1 MSTRDLTRRG
11 ALLLVLSLLPVTTQ
25 VLLSNTTTAGATV
38 ARQAAPTPDRTGVKG
53 QMLREMQSSWDRT
66 LEEMK
71 SDLTPEWWH
80 KLQTVEPSKWLDQYC
95 SAKSFQMTKLCIV
108 TSTAKALKDGKS
120 ADAVK
125 EELKVKADAFM
136 KPFDEVWSP
145 PKLPSGTG
153 FKPFDEVWSPPK
165 LPSGTGFMSPDDM
178 WTPNMPPDTGAD
190 RVPNSSYPRYQP
202 GPSESNGSSA
212 AHVVEH
218 FVPAQVFPI
227 DNKIAPDGADWFSL
241 VTNNGTPGVGRIDP
255 FTKKINLFHLPIE
268 TGITYA
274 VNGGPG
280 PYEWWTS
287 IPFEGFGNKVGRIN
301 IYTHEVENWEIPT
314 PYSYPADLKVGPDG
328 AIWFTETRGNKI
340 GRFDPETKTFE
351 EYDVDTHALTPGPAS
366 GPPLSLPQDVAVI
379 EDLGNPPDYE
389 CTTAPS
395 WDHAPRWK
403 DIYDGGAC
411 NATGVWWVNQSP
423 YANSLQ
429 RIDPVTREITTYP
442 FLTPAGLSLDISPGK
457 DGRTV
462 WFWFMGAR
470 KAGWFDPVTKV
481 MTEFSVPSPN
491 FVCCGGAGPDHA
503 MYWSESHFNMIGR
516 YDLETKEVTVLP
528 YITERAYAIDWQI
541 AGGSIWNALFRA
553 NAMAQIVIDPRS
565 KVSGWN
571 GQPLEGM
578 EWPCGCK
585 APPGH
590 PFNPSP
596 HAAEGYTGDF

>member
-1 MSTRDLTRRG
+1 MLIRHFRRRG
-11 ALLLVLSLLPVTTQ
+11 ALLLAVALFPLATQ
-25 VLLSNTTTAGATV
+25 VVAPRGAGAVTD
-38 ARQAAPTPDRTGVKG
+38 RQPSNAQPPATGAQMFHQMQSGWDQKLQDLKSELTPD
-53 QMLREMQSSWDRT
+53 
-66 LEEMK
+66 
-71 SDLTPEWWH
+71 WWH
-80 KLQTVEPSKWLDQYC
+80 KLQTAEPSKWLDQYC
-95 SAKSFQMTKLCIV
+95 SAKIFANSKLCIV

-125 EELKVKADAFM
+125 DDLKQKADAFM
-136 KPFDEVWSP
+136 KPFETWTP
-145 PKLPSGTG
+145 PKLPTS
-153 FKPFDEVWSPPK
+153 S
-165 LPSGTGFMSPDDM
+165 GFMTPEDA
-178 WTPNMPPDTGAD
+178 WTPSVPSDFGAD
-190 RVPNSSYPRYQP
+190 RVPQAGVYPGHQP
-202 GPSESNGSSA
+202 KPGGNASSA

-241 VTNNGTPGVGRIDP
+241 TTNNGTPGIGRIDP
-255 FTKKINLFHLPIE
+255 KTKNINLFHLPAE

-328 AIWFTETRGNKI
+328 AIWFTETRANKI
-340 GRFDPETKTFE
+340 GRFDPETKKFE
-351 EYDVDTHALTPGPAS
+351 EYDVDTHALTPGPGS

-389 CTTAPS
+389 CKTAPA

-411 NATGVWWVNQSP
+411 NASGVWWVNQSP

-429 RIDPVTREITTYP
+429 RIDPITREITTYP
-442 FLTPAGLSLDISPGK
+442 FAIPACVSLDISPGK

-462 WFWFMGAR
+462 WYWCMGAR
-470 KAGWFDPVTKV
+470 KAGYFDPVTKV
-481 MTEFSVPSPN
+481 MTDFSVPSPN
-491 FVCCGGAGPDHA
+491 FVCCGGAGPDKA

-516 YDLETKEVTVLP
+516 YDLETHVVTVLP

-541 AGGSIWNALFRA
+541 AGGSVWNALFRA
-553 NAMAQIVIDPRS
+553 NAMAQIVLDPRS
-565 KVSGWN
+565 AVTD
-571 GQPLEGM
+571 
-578 EWPCGCK
+578 WPCGCK

-596 HAAEGYTGDF
+596 HGAEGYTGDF